1 MSHRTPLF
9 SRSSLAGAAAR
20 AWPAGRP
27 TPWSRARALRHDA
40 ASRDRR
46 LQRRRA
52 WRAVHGRAARGSRES
67 IEIVGDDNIVP
78 LIKTSLRSTGA
89 RSTLQIELPR
99 DTRVVA
105 RVPVVVTIDYVR
117 VEALAIGGTGNIS
130 GNALKSAKLEAS
142 IGGSGT
148 LRLPQL
154 EVGELAVSMGGSGA
168 FAADGTARSV
178 AISMAGS
185 GRCDTERLAAADVY
199 VSIAGS
205 GDARVRADASL
216 QVSIAGSGEL
226 HYAGTATPQ
235 VSIVGSGRMQ
245 PL

>member
-1 MSHRTPLF
+1 M
-9 SRSSLAGAAAR
+9 SLARRLLLIGAAGACLLGPGL
-20 AWPAGRP
+20 AAADTEVKGSG
-27 TPWSRARALRHDA
+27 TALT
-40 ASRDRR
+40 
-46 LQRRRA
+46 QRREIGAFSGVALSAPFTVVLRA
-52 WRAVHGRAARGSRES
+52 GSRES

-78 LIKTSLRSTGA
+78 LVKTSLRSTGA

-154 EVGELAVSMGGSGA
+154 EVGELAVSMGGSGV

-178 AISMAGS
+178 AISVAGS
-185 GRCDTERLAAADVY
+185 GRCDTERLAAADVN

-216 QVSIAGSGEL
+216 RVSIAGSGDV
-226 HYAGTATPQ
+226 YYSGTATPQ
-235 VSIVGSGRMQ
+235 VSVVGSGRIKKI
-245 PL
+245 